1 MSKSDDQK
9 SPLLESTSSEPKQG
23 PNHIMI
29 SPKFPPTVDMIELI
43 SKKTPDG
50 RIPAR
55 APNAFIIYRK
65 VYVETAREHGYY
77 LPMTIVSSMT
87 LQSWE
92 SADETVKAEYRR
104 IAKEALRVRIEMY
117 SESGRRK
124 KNKQNQSAIQKNLTS
139 GKTLLELTEFIEK
152 KLKELNVRMFNYLHF
167 RELKLIG
174 SGGYANVY
182 SAKFYRKQ
190 YALKSLRNTL
200 RLEHKEVMSLIH
212 ELKILREV
220 SHPNIIKFYGVY
232 KDPHTHNFMLILQ
245 LANGGTLRNYL
256 ESKWKDG
263 KFEIP
268 WINLNS
274 FAIEITCG
282 LRFLHEKKICHRDLH
297 SNNILINDGKILIS
311 DFGISKKMDSTT
323 QTSSVKGLPAYVEP
337 RYYLYP
343 DEKIKHDE
351 KSDIYSLGVVFWEL
365 TSGTP
370 PFSDSSNHAII
381 IKISQGKR
389 ETIIPGTPIDYAK
402 LYMRCWDSE
411 PEKRPTLEEI
421 LTELK
426 RLSKEITIL
435 SVVNTNNYVN
445 ANY

>member
-1 MSKSDDQK
+1 
-9 SPLLESTSSEPKQG
+9 
-23 PNHIMI
+23 MI

-43 SKKTPDG
+43 SKKSPDG

-77 LPMTIVSSMT
+77 LPMTIVSSMAS
-87 LQSWE
+87 QSWE

-104 IAKEALRVRIEMY
+104 IAKEALRVRNEMCC
-117 SESGRRK
+117 ESGRRK
-124 KNKQNQSAIQKNLTS
+124 KTNKIKVLSYQKNLTS
-139 GKTLLELTEFIEK
+139 EKTLLELTEFIEK

-182 SAKFYRKQ
+182 SVKFYGKQ
-190 YALKSLRNTL
+190 YAVKSLRNTL
-200 RLEHKEVMSLIH
+200 RLEHKEAMSFIH

-268 WINLNS
+268 WIDLIS

-282 LRFLHEKKICHRDLH
+282 LRFLHEKKICHRDL
-297 SNNILINDGKILIS
+297 I
-311 DFGISKKMDSTT
+311 
-323 QTSSVKGLPAYVEP
+323 
-337 RYYLYP
+337 RR
-343 DEKIKHDE
+343 DE

-370 PFSDSSNHAII
+370 PFSDSPNHAII

-426 RLSKEITIL
+426 SGYDEFAKKKF
-435 SVVNTNNYVN
+435 
-445 ANY
+445 